1 MVITKRMKQPV
12 REQECDLPFIRMTVS
27 ACLFSCVINIDEKI
41 TQIKQFFFCFKAA
54 SIIQC
59 GKRNHISRTVDAPI
73 IPVFTDGCYFSK
85 KRSHVMIGT
94 PIYASELYDESLGER
109 ENIEAINSFVR
120 SRIIELGDELERR
133 KKAR

>member
-1 MVITKRMKQPV
+1 M
-12 REQECDLPFIRMTVS
+12 MT
-27 ACLFSCVINIDEKI
+27 I
-41 TQIKQFFFCFKAA
+41 IKK
-54 SIIQC
+54 SET
-59 GKRNHISRTVDAPI
+59 NHISRTIDAPI

-120 SRIIELGDELERR
+120 SRIIELGEELEKR